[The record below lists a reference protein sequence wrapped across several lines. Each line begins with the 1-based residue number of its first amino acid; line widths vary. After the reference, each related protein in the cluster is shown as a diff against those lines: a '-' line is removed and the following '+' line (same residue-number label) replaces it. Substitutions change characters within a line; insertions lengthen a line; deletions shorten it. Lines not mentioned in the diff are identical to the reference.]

1 MGKTGGQ
8 FNMKRGKRNEGT
20 RTLQKAAQKPAE
32 PKGLA
37 FTKAEIPIE
46 RKGTGLMVASTK
58 TREELCTELCCDL
71 EKAVGVP
78 LEVADRVASQMAKAQ
93 VWPKAD
99 GATEGLIKAITA
111 LAEFAPRNCIE
122 AGTDADALPTL
133 RANRSGDILDRPVV
147 APVHHNLGS

>member
-1 MGKTGGQ
+1 KEQPIVKTGGQ
-8 FNMKRGKRNEGT
+8 FIMKRGKRNEGT
-20 RTLQKAAQKPAE
+20 KTLQRAKGKPGG

-37 FTKAEIPIE
+37 FANAEVPIK
-46 RKGTGLMVASTK
+46 RSGTALMVASTK

-93 VWPKAD
+93 VWPKAE

-111 LAEFAPRNCIE
+111 LAEFAPQNCIE
-122 AGTDADALPTL
+122 ASLAAQMTATGEMALMFL
-133 RANRSGDILDRPVV
+133 NRATIPEQTV
-147 APVHHNLGS
+147 